1 VFDPY
6 PILEYNI
13 PKWIKI
19 NFYFS
24 QAVVKRSLNNVTIK
38 VIMKPSDLSII
49 DVLDF
54 KPDRGLVQ
62 LENRRVLIFDGNI
75 LMELRRMIVENLGWE
90 QCQPVIFHYGYQ
102 VGRMDAK
109 SLKQMYQWNSQEDWF
124 QAGLTMQTQ
133 RGYCKTVLSHLA
145 YDPDDE
151 QLVFRGRWYN
161 SYEVD
166 SHKHLKLTETG
177 PVCYVLCGYLSGYAS
192 VCFEREVLVQE
203 QECFHRQHCS
213 FEGRFAEQW
222 GEQGLSFMEAS
233 KDHDLHHK
241 YAQLNDQL
249 VASHKKTI
257 PSKNK
262 PRQSDL
268 IVPNGS
274 ELLPFRSKSMTRV
287 LEMARQVA
295 KTSANVLITGDTGAG
310 KEVVANYI
318 HSLSHGADA
327 KFMAINCTALPLALL
342 ESELFGHVKGSF
354 TGADRD
360 KKGLLIEADTGT
372 IFLDEIGDIA
382 LSIQVKLLRA
392 LQEKK
397 VRPVGGN
404 TELPIKA
411 RVIAST
417 NRDLE
422 QMMKEGKF
430 RADLYYRLNVF
441 PIHIPSLCERRD
453 DILPI
458 ARYFLSKFAPN
469 SLGFSPRVAHILEN
483 YDWPGNV
490 REVVNAVERAS
501 ILAGNQ
507 KIRLEHLPP
516 ALTTGDEAC
525 MFDHVRN
532 GWPSLAELEEKYILS
547 VLDDCEGKKMKA
559 AKVLGIGA
567 NTLWRK
573 LKKYQHT

>member
-1 VFDPY
+1 
-6 PILEYNI
+6 
-13 PKWIKI
+13 
-19 NFYFS
+19 
-24 QAVVKRSLNNVTIK
+24 
-38 VIMKPSDLSII
+38 MKPSDLSII

-54 KPDRGLVQ
+54 QPDRGLVE

-90 QCQPVIFHYGYQ
+90 ECQPVIFHYGYQ
-102 VGRMDAK
+102 VGLMDAK
-109 SLKQMYQWNSQEDWF
+109 SLGQMYQWDSKEEWF
-124 QAGLTMQTQ
+124 QAGAVMQTQ
-133 RGYCKTVLSHLA
+133 RGYCKTVLNYLA
-145 YDPDDE
+145 FNPDE
-151 QLVFRGRWYN
+151 GQLVLRGRWFN

-166 SHKHLKLTETG
+166 SHKHLKLTDTG

-192 VCFEREVLVQE
+192 ICFERDVLVQE

-222 GEQGLSFMEAS
+222 GEQGLRFMEAN
-233 KDHDLHHK
+233 KNYDLRQK
-241 YAQLNDQL
+241 YAQLNKQL
-249 VASHKKTI
+249 AAGRSKKFPKTKGVR
-257 PSKNK
+257 PNDPAAPKN
-262 PRQSDL
+262 P
-268 IVPNGS
+268 
-274 ELLPFRSKSMTRV
+274 ELLPYRSKNMARV
-287 LEMARQVA
+287 MEMAQQVA
-295 KTSANVLITGDTGAG
+295 STFANVLITGETGVG
-310 KEVVANYI
+310 KEIVANFI
-318 HSLSHGADA
+318 HSLSPRAGS
-327 KFMAINCTALPLALL
+327 KFLAINCTALPLALL
-342 ESELFGHVKGSF
+342 ESELFGHCKGAF

-360 KKGLLIEADTGT
+360 KKGLLIEAGAGT
-372 IFLDEIGDIA
+372 IFLDEIGDVP

-411 RVIAST
+411 CVIAST

-441 PIHIPSLCERRD
+441 PIHIPALRERRD

-458 ARYFLSKFAPN
+458 ARFFLSKNAPS
-469 SLGFSPRVAHILEN
+469 SLGFSPQVAHVLEN

-490 REVVNAVERAS
+490 RELANAIERAS

-507 KIRLEHLPP
+507 KICLEHLPP
-516 ALTTGDEAC
+516 ALTATNEASAL
-525 MFDHVRN
+525 HYVQE
-532 GWPSLAELEEKYILS
+532 GWPSMAELEKNYILS
-547 VLDDCEGKKMKA
+547 VLDYCEGKKTHA
-559 AKVLGIGA
+559 AKILGIGA

-573 LKKYQHT
+573 LKQYP

>member
-1 VFDPY
+1 
-6 PILEYNI
+6 
-13 PKWIKI
+13 
-19 NFYFS
+19 
-24 QAVVKRSLNNVTIK
+24 
-38 VIMKPSDLSII
+38 MKPSDFSII

-54 KPDRGLVQ
+54 QPDRGLVK

-90 QCQPVIFHYGYQ
+90 QCQPIIFHYGYQ
-102 VGRMDAK
+102 VGRMDAQT
-109 SLKQMYQWNSQEDWF
+109 LGQMYKWESKEEWF
-124 QAGLTMQTQ
+124 QAGTFMQTQ
-133 RGYCKTVLSHLA
+133 RGYCKTVLNHLSFN
-145 YDPDDE
+145 PDE
-151 QLVFRGRWYN
+151 GQLLFRGRWYN

-166 SHKHLKLTETG
+166 SHKHLKLTDTG

-192 VCFEREVLVQE
+192 ICFGQEVLVQE
-203 QECFHRQHCS
+203 EDCYHRQHCS

-222 GEQGLSFMEAS
+222 GEQGLSFMDAS
-233 KDHDLHHK
+233 KDYDLRQK
-241 YAQLNDQL
+241 YAQLNKQL
-249 VASHKKTI
+249 VASRNKTI
-257 PSKNK
+257 PQKNEARK
-262 PRQSDL
+262 SDNT
-268 IVPNGS
+268 VPNNP
-274 ELLPFRSKSMTRV
+274 ELLPFRSKSMARV
-287 LEMARQVA
+287 LEMAQQVA
-295 KTSANVLITGDTGAG
+295 KTFANVLITGDTGVG
-310 KEVVANYI
+310 KEVIANYI
-318 HSLSHGADA
+318 HSFSHRADS
-327 KFMAINCTALPLALL
+327 KFLAINCTALPLALL

-417 NRDLE
+417 NQDLE

-441 PIHIPSLCERRD
+441 PIHIPSLLERRD

-458 ARYFLSKFAPN
+458 ARYFLSRYAPT
-469 SLGFSPRVAHILEN
+469 SLGFSPRVAYILEN

-490 REVVNAVERAS
+490 REVANAVERAG

-516 ALTTGDEAC
+516 ALTAGDDAYV
-525 MFDHVRN
+525 FNHVRD

-573 LKKYQHT
+573 LKKYQNT

>member
-1 VFDPY
+1 
-6 PILEYNI
+6 
-13 PKWIKI
+13 
-19 NFYFS
+19 
-24 QAVVKRSLNNVTIK
+24 
-38 VIMKPSDLSII
+38 MKPSDLSII

-109 SLKQMYQWNSQEDWF
+109 SLGQMYQWDNKEDWF

-133 RGYCKTVLSHLA
+133 RGYCKTVLNHLSFN
-145 YDPDDE
+145 PDE
-151 QLVFRGRWYN
+151 GQLLFRGRWYN

-166 SHKHLKLTETG
+166 SHKHLKLTDTG

-192 VCFEREVLVQE
+192 ICFGQEVLVQE
-203 QECFHRQHCS
+203 EDCYFRQHCS

-222 GEQGLSFMEAS
+222 GAQGLSFMEAS
-233 KDHDLHHK
+233 KDHDLRQK
-241 YAQLNDQL
+241 YANLNKQL
-249 VASHKKTI
+249 VASRKKNI
-257 PSKNK
+257 PQKNK
-262 PRQSDL
+262 ARKSDNTF
-268 IVPNGS
+268 PNIP
-274 ELLPFRSKSMTRV
+274 ELLPFRSKSMARV
-287 LEMARQVA
+287 LEMAQQVA
-295 KTSANVLITGDTGAG
+295 QTFANVLITGDTGVG
-310 KEVVANYI
+310 KEVIANYI
-318 HSLSHGADA
+318 HSFSHRADS
-327 KFMAINCTALPLALL
+327 KFLAINCTALPLALL

-404 TELPIKA
+404 TELSIKA

-441 PIHIPSLCERRD
+441 PIHIPSLRERRD

-458 ARYFLSKFAPN
+458 ARHFLSKFAPN
-469 SLGFSPRVAHILEN
+469 SLGFSPRVARILEN

-490 REVVNAVERAS
+490 RELANAVERAS

-507 KIRLEHLPP
+507 KIRFEHLPP
-516 ALTTGDEAC
+516 ALITGDEVC
-525 MFDHVRN
+525 VFNNVRD
-532 GWPSLAELEEKYILS
+532 GWPSLAELEQKYILS